1 MKILDGRYGI
11 TNLYLVTGGIHQLE
25 KFKINTYKVLCTKGF
40 FCFIFSFVFKNGN
53 ILTYL
58 I

>member
-25 KFKINTYKVLCTKGF
+25 KFKINT
-40 FCFIFSFVFKNGN
+40 
-53 ILTYL
+53 
-58 I
+58 